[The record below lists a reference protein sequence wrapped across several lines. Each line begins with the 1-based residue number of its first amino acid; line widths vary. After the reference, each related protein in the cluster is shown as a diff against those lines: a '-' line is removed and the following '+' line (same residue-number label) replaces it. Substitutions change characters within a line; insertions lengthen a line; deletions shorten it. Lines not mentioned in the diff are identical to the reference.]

1 MNIFP
6 FKKLSLRFILSVC
19 LFGASLCGTAAL
31 AEEPASGW
39 SEVPRPIEKALF
51 LEPRL
56 LISGSRVH
64 LIWSGTSPEISKP
77 ELFHTY
83 HSHGDNEW
91 KNTKAPFFGKNKAN
105 VRKVAIGQTRNLV
118 AILFQRSLRQSN
130 EAYEVLL
137 SISSDQGWSWSNTV
151 EIDSYN
157 TEKTGG
163 TGLSIEGR
171 QGSNRPEFAMA
182 WYREYGNLRAANFDF
197 QSTVRPQGVL
207 VGQRSGSLDKVEV
220 GALGKEGFS
229 AVFNN
234 GTGLATAFIKG
245 LVGRIDEGTTFLR
258 GRFAN
263 SFSVASR
270 PYGPSRLAVG
280 TGDTVEAFT
289 SNEMSWKNDEQTG
302 QLPFSAEG
310 TFMESDLD
318 PDQNLHIVLIRPSG
332 GNFEVWYMGQ
342 EKKQWKSP
350 ELVTTLHGKDE
361 MRGFDIAAS
370 DRYVYIAVSQGFEGK
385 ILRKKLK

>member
-1 MNIFP
+1 M
-6 FKKLSLRFILSVC
+6 
-19 LFGASLCGTAAL
+19 
-31 AEEPASGW
+31 
-39 SEVPRPIEKALF
+39 
-51 LEPRL
+51 
-56 LISGSRVH
+56 
-64 LIWSGTSPEISKP
+64 
-77 ELFHTY
+77 
-83 HSHGDNEW
+83 
-91 KNTKAPFFGKNKAN
+91 
-105 VRKVAIGQTRNLV
+105 
-118 AILFQRSLRQSN
+118 
-130 EAYEVLL
+130 
-137 SISSDQGWSWSNTV
+137 
-151 EIDSYN
+151 
-157 TEKTGG
+157 
-163 TGLSIEGR
+163 
-171 QGSNRPEFAMA
+171 
-182 WYREYGNLRAANFDF
+182 
-197 QSTVRPQGVL
+197 
-207 VGQRSGSLDKVEV
+207 
-220 GALGKEGFS
+220 
-229 AVFNN
+229 
-234 GTGLATAFIKG
+234 
-245 LVGRIDEGTTFLR
+245 GRIDEGTTFLR

>member
-1 MNIFP
+1 M
-6 FKKLSLRFILSVC
+6 LLGVLALGGS
-19 LFGASLCGTAAL
+19 AL
-31 AEEPASGW
+31 AEETESGW
-39 SEVPRPIEKALF
+39 SIVPRPVEKGLF

-56 LISGSRVH
+56 LMSGSRLH
-64 LIWSGTSPEISKP
+64 LIWSGTSEQINRPEF
-77 ELFHTY
+77 FHSY
-83 HSHGDNEW
+83 MSHDSSEW
-91 KNTKAPFFGKNKAN
+91 KNTKAPFFGQNKAN
-105 VRKVAIGQTRNLV
+105 VRKVAIGQTRNLIGV
-118 AILFQRSLRQSN
+118 LIQRSLRQSN

-137 SISSDQGWSWSNTV
+137 TISNDEGWSWSNTI

-171 QGSNRPEFAMA
+171 QGSNRPEFALA

-197 QSTVRPQGVL
+197 KSTVRPQGVL

-234 GTGLATAFIKG
+234 GTGLATSYIKALIG
-245 LVGRIDEGTTFLR
+245 KIEEGTTFLR
-258 GRFAN
+258 GRFGN

-280 TGDTVEAFT
+280 TGSTIEAFT
-289 SNEMSWKNDEQTG
+289 SNETSWKNDQQAGE
-302 QLPFSAEG
+302 LPFSSEA

-318 PDQNLHIVLIRPSG
+318 PDQNLHLVLIRPSG
-332 GNFEVWYMGQ
+332 GNFEVWYVGQ
-342 EKKQWKSP
+342 KDKVWGKA
-350 ELVTTLHGKDE
+350 ELVTKLQGKDE
-361 MRGFDIAAS
+361 MRGFDITAS
-370 DRYVYIAVSQGFEGK
+370 DKYIFIVTSQGFEGK
-385 ILRKKLK
+385 LYRKKLK